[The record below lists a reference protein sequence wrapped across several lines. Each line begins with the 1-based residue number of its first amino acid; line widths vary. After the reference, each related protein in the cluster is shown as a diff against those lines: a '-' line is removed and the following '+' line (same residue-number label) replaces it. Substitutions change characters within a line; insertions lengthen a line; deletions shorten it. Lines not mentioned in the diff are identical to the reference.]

1 MKRLS
6 KILSLILTVV
16 MIISAVPMTAA
27 AKTYG
32 DLTYTISNGEVTI
45 TDCDESVFGEIIIPD
60 EIDGYPVTSIG
71 KGIFVGGGAF
81 ENCDALTS
89 VTIGNSVTSIGS
101 RAFRNCYALTSITV
115 DKNNKNY
122 SSDENGVLF
131 NKDRSTLIQYPI
143 GNARTSYIIPD
154 SVTSIGDEAF
164 WGCGALTSVTIP
176 DSVTSIG
183 DYAFTGCGAL
193 TSVAIP
199 DSVTSIG
206 DYAFCNCTSLTNVTI
221 PDSVASIGK
230 YAFSGCYALT
240 SVTIGISVT
249 SIGFYAFSFCSSLV
263 SIIINNPDC
272 EINDTADTID
282 SSATICGHEGSTAQ
296 VYAEKH
302 SREFIS
308 IKCLQGQHVYESV
321 VIEPTCI
328 SKGYTTYKCI
338 CGENY
343 VTDYVDMI
351 EHVWKIEKKI
361 DATCVSEG
369 KINYFCEN
377 CDTTKTEIIQ
387 ATGLHDFGSWVA
399 LSDVSCSQD
408 GIKIRIC
415 KNCSELE
422 VHNTKASGHIDDDAD
437 SRCDDCSCI
446 LEFPSVDDEDEQA
459 GEELNAFAGIV
470 EFFKKIFNFIK
481 QLFGMK

>member
-16 MIISAVPMTAA
+16 MIIAAVPMTAA

-71 KGIFVGGGAF
+71 SAFAYCDALTSITIPDSVTSIVDFAF
-81 ENCDALTS
+81 ECCESLTSVTIGNSVTSIGVNAFAFCPALTSVTIPDSVTSIGRNAFYECSALTS
-89 VTIGNSVTSIGS
+89 VTIGNSVTSIG
-101 RAFRNCYALTSITV
+101 
-115 DKNNKNY
+115 K
-122 SSDENGVLF
+122 
-131 NKDRSTLIQYPI
+131 
-143 GNARTSYIIPD
+143 
-154 SVTSIGDEAF
+154 
-164 WGCGALTSVTIP
+164 W
-176 DSVTSIG
+176 
-183 DYAFTGCGAL
+183 
-193 TSVAIP
+193 
-199 DSVTSIG
+199 
-206 DYAFCNCTSLTNVTI
+206 
-221 PDSVASIGK
+221 
-230 YAFSGCYALT
+230 AFSE
-240 SVTIGISVT
+240 
-249 SIGFYAFSFCSSLV
+249 CSSLG

-272 EINDTADTID
+272 KIYDEAVTIN
-282 SSATICGHEGSTAQ
+282 SSATIYGHEGSTAQ
-296 VYAEKH
+296 VYAEKY

-351 EHVWKIEKKI
+351 EHGWKIEKQI

-377 CDTTKTEIIQ
+377 CDATKSEIIP
-387 ATGLHDFGSWVA
+387 ATGLHIYDYWIYNHDATCTEDGTKTGNCERCDASSITIIAEGTA
-399 LSDVSCSQD
+399 LGHNYNEWIILSEVSCSQD

-422 VHNTKASGHIDDDAD
+422 VHNTKAYGHIDDDAD

-446 LEFPSVDDEDEQA
+446 LEFPSVDDEDEQS